1 MEYFVAWLAVSIV
14 TAIAASSRG
23 RTGFGWFILGAMFNL
38 LALIL
43 VLVLPNLK
51 TEAGKPNPD
60 THVKCPDCRELV
72 LKDAKRCKHCGI
84 GLVPQ

>member
-1 MEYFVAWLAVSIV
+1 MEYFVAWFLISIV
-14 TAIAASSRG
+14 TAVAASSRG
-23 RTGFGWFILGAMFNL
+23 RSAFGWFLCAAFLNFI
-38 LALIL
+38 ALIL

-51 TEAGKPNPD
+51 TEAEKPNPK

-84 GLVPQ
+84 ALVPQ